1 MEEIDFWLPSK
12 FIDASVDEDF
22 KVESSIID
30 LSYLLNNQ

>member
-22 KVESSIID
+22 DKALKIVK
-30 LSYLLNNQ
+30 